1 MGSERMTLNMAFN
14 GDSMASA
21 APLEELV
28 EDSTNVLS
36 ESNPF
41 MFVNVNG
48 PHRFPASNRIVLE
61 RGPWPN
67 RAGNGGELFL
77 IVKPGWECEMKIR
90 VENLGFF
97 TGSLGREAVQDE
109 YPVSAFGID
118 FTRFAEDGGRSIYFT
133 ARGGSMIAISS
144 DGIRPLGQAWSASDS
159 GDYFALEAE
168 NRGIADPTRFKDG
181 ILLSLT
187 APYGNYE
194 DPTTYSL
201 IFNDP
206 GSDVELTVI
215 TATNVQAASG
225 QATVPSIAPEEG
237 GVARPGDEPG
247 GLELIETAAYGDPI
261 VIAEGVDVD
270 GQTWSVDI
278 REDVRSETWSVFV
291 DGVMKESGLSQEEAT
306 TRAAG
311 YAKAREAMAEISDDN
326 KPKTTDP
333 AIPWLGIVAGIVV
346 VVLIVVGVS
355 SFAKGAGEG
364 AARAVVG
371 GDSEE

>member
-1 MGSERMTLNMAFN
+1 MTLNMGFN
-14 GDSMASA
+14 GDIMASA

-41 MFVNVNG
+41 MFVKVNG

-61 RGPWPN
+61 RGALPN

-77 IVKPGWECEMKIR
+77 IVKPGWECEMKIKADNR
-90 VENLGFF
+90 GFF
-97 TGSLGREAVQDE
+97 TGSLGREAVQDA

-118 FTRFAEDGGRSIYFT
+118 FTRFADDGGRSMYFT
-133 ARGGSMIAISS
+133 ARGGSMIAVSS

-247 GLELIETAAYGDPI
+247 GVALIATADYGPPI

-278 REDVRSETWSVFV
+278 RENWESETWSVFV
-291 DGVMKESGLSQEEAT
+291 DGVMKESGLTQDEAT
-306 TRAAG
+306 
-311 YAKAREAMAEISDDN
+311 AKAASYAEARKAMATISDDN
-326 KPKTTDP
+326 KPKKDDEK

-346 VVLIVVGVS
+346 VALIVVGVS

-364 AARAVVG
+364 AARAAVG